1 MNPLKRLVTPA
12 LLLLGIATVGIIGYT
27 TIEGWTVLEA
37 AYMLVI
43 TLFTVGFKEVHE
55 LSSAGRIL
63 TMVIIVSGVGTAIY
77 AVGQFGEMIVEGQI
91 FGYRRRMRMEKK
103 IKEMK
108 NHYIICGFGRV
119 GHQIA
124 HEFEATDIPYV
135 VIDIKPETA
144 DELEPKGTP
153 YIIGDTTTNGKLEEA
168 GVKKAK
174 GLIACADSDMENVF
188 VTLSGRAA
196 NNGLYIVARAS
207 GKDAEQKL
215 KLAGANRV
223 ISPYFISGRRMAALA
238 VRPVAADFLDTVMHG
253 EHLDFS
259 LREIPIPDKS
269 PLMSK
274 NLEEAKIRQKS
285 GATVLAIRRADG
297 AFNLQPLAVSK
308 IEKGDILVVIGT
320 VEQLELLEK
329 MVKKGSL

>member
-1 MNPLKRLVTPA
+1 MNPFRRLITPFIILLVIVTA
-12 LLLLGIATVGIIGYT
+12 GLAGYT
-27 TIEGWTVLEA
+27 SLEGWSLLEA

-63 TMVIIVSGVGTAIY
+63 TMLIIVSGVGTAIY
-77 AVGQFGEMIVEGQI
+77 AVGQFGEMVIEGQI
-91 FGYRRRMRMEKK
+91 FGYRRKKRMEKK
-103 IKEMK
+103 LKDMK

-124 HEFEATDIPYV
+124 NEFAGSNIPYV

-144 DELEPKGTP
+144 NELDPKGIP
-153 YIIGDTTTNGKLEEA
+153 YIIGDTTTNGKLEDA
-168 GVKKAK
+168 GIKKAK
-174 GLIACADSDMENVF
+174 GLVACADSDMENVF

-196 NNGLYIVARAS
+196 NPQIYIVARAS
-207 GKDAEQKL
+207 GKDAEAKL

-238 VRPVAADFLDTVMHG
+238 TRPVASDFLDTVMHG
-253 EHLDFS
+253 EHLEFS
-259 LREIPIPDKS
+259 LREITVPDKS
-269 PLMSK
+269 ALINKS
-274 NLEEAKIRQKS
+274 LEESQIRQKS
-285 GATVLAIRRADG
+285 GATVLAIRKVDG

-308 IEKGDILVVIGT
+308 IEKGDILIVIGT
-320 VEQLELLEK
+320 IEQLELLGG
-329 MVKKGSL
+329 MVK